1 MDGKF
6 EGFSNVV
13 TRDISMADSRCR
25 GHFVLYGNAQRAK
38 RLGVDVG
45 HPVTA

>member
-13 TRDISMADSRCR
+13 TCDISMADSSCR

-38 RLGVDVG
+38 RFGVDVG